1 MTRILITNDDGIDA
15 PGLHRLALAAHEAGF
30 DVVVAAPARDSSGAS
45 AAISAV
51 AQDGRVIV
59 EPRTLPG
66 VDGVDAYAVTGT
78 PALAA
83 LIATRGAFGDPPD
96 VVLSGI
102 NRGANAGPAV
112 LHSGTVG
119 AALTGATYGCHGLAV
134 SLDLADGD
142 LTDEDR
148 HWDTAAAYAVSLL
161 PLLADLPRATVLNLN
176 VPDLPPERV
185 RGLCQARF
193 GRFGQV
199 QMRIAERGTGFVRT
213 ALEDTGARLEP
224 GTDMALLADGYAT
237 VTPLQPLGE
246 ADVELPE
253 LPEPVSA
260 ARSAPAA

>member
-1 MTRILITNDDGIDA
+1 MTRVLITNDDGIEA
-15 PGLHRLALAAHEAGF
+15 PGLHRLAHAAVAAGF

-51 AQDGRVIV
+51 AQDGRIV
-59 EPRTLPG
+59 VEERKLPDL
-66 VDGVDAYAVTGT
+66 DGVPAYAVTGT

-96 VVLSGI
+96 VVLSGV

-119 AALTGATYGCHGLAV
+119 AALTGATYGCQGLAV

-142 LTDEDR
+142 LTDDDR
-148 HWDTAAAYAVSLL
+148 HWDTAAAYAVALL
-161 PLLADLPRATVLNLN
+161 RLLDGLPKETVLNLN
-176 VPDLPPERV
+176 VPDLPADQV
-185 RGLCQARF
+185 RGLCRAKF

-199 QMRIAERGTGFVRT
+199 QMRIAERGSGFVRT
-213 ALEDTGARLEP
+213 ALEDTGAHLEP

-246 ADVELPE
+246 AAVDLPDLAEL
-253 LPEPVSA
+253 LTAV
-260 ARSAPAA
+260 

>member
-1 MTRILITNDDGIDA
+1 MTRVLVTNDDGIEA
-15 PGLHRLALAAHEAGF
+15 PGLHRLALAAAKAGY

-51 AQDGRVIV
+51 AQDGRVVV
-59 EPRTLPG
+59 EERKLPG
-66 VDGVDAYAVTGT
+66 LDGVPAYAVTGT

-119 AALTGATYGCHGLAV
+119 AALTGATYGCKGLAV
-134 SLDLADGD
+134 SLNLADGD
-142 LTDEDR
+142 LTDDDR
-148 HWDTAAAYAVSLL
+148 YWDTAALYAVALLSLL
-161 PLLADLPRATVLNLN
+161 DGLPKETVLNLN
-176 VPDLPPERV
+176 VPDLPADQV
-185 RGLCQARF
+185 RGLCRARF

-199 QMRIAERGTGFVRT
+199 QMRIAERGSGFVRT

-246 ADVELPE
+246 AAVDLPD
-253 LPEPVSA
+253 LSGVLTA
-260 ARSAPAA
+260 A

>member
-1 MTRILITNDDGIDA
+1 MTRVLITNDDGIEA
-15 PGLHRLALAAHEAGF
+15 PGLHRLALAAAKAGF

-51 AQDGRVIV
+51 AQDGRIIV
-59 EPRTLPG
+59 EERELPG
-66 VDGVDAYAVTGT
+66 LDGVSAYAVTGT
-78 PALAA
+78 PAMAA
-83 LIATRGAFGDPPD
+83 LIATRGAFGDPPE

-119 AALTGATYGCHGLAV
+119 AALTGAAYGCQGLAV

-142 LTDEDR
+142 LTDDDR
-148 HWDTAAAYAVSLL
+148 HWDTAAVYAVALLSLL
-161 PLLADLPRATVLNLN
+161 DGLPQSTVLNLN
-176 VPDLPPERV
+176 VPDLPADQV
-185 RGLCQARF
+185 RGLCRARF

-199 QMRIAERGTGFVRT
+199 QMRIAERGSGFVRT
-213 ALEDTGARLEP
+213 ALEDSGAHLEP

-246 ADVELPE
+246 AAVDLPD
-253 LPEPVSA
+253 LSDLLTAV
-260 ARSAPAA
+260 